1 MQEKFL
7 AFDLGASSG
16 RAVLGILENNR
27 LVLEEIHRFSNGPV
41 AIHGTLYWDVLKLF
55 DEMQQALSLYAHS
68 HGRELAGIGVDTWG
82 VDFGLLSKDGVL
94 LSNPVHY
101 RDKRTDNMMEKVF
114 QRVPREEV
122 YNQTGI
128 QFMQLNTLYQLF
140 SMVLNKSPLLE
151 IADTFLMMP
160 DLFNYFLTGVKMA
173 EFTEATTSQC
183 YNPRSGNWAMSL
195 LESLNIPTRIMPE
208 IVQPGTILGKLSSH
222 IAEEVGLGQVS
233 VVAPASHDT
242 GSAVA
247 AVPAKGDKRNMDSQ
261 SEDVNW
267 AYLSSGTW
275 SLIGIEVQE
284 PIINEQSLQFNFT
297 NEGGVG
303 GTYRFL
309 RNVAGLWLVQECRRI
324 WERSGQS
331 LSYGQLVNLAEEA
344 KPFVAFVDPDHNLF
358 LNPPD
363 MPAAIVEFCEQ
374 TGQSKPETKGEII
387 RCALESLAL
396 KYRVVLEM
404 IGKIRTPIKKLHI
417 VGGGTQNTLLCQ
429 FTANATN
436 IPVVAGPVEATAI
449 GNIMVQAIA
458 LGYLP
463 SIAAG
468 RQMIGQSFDLIEYH
482 PQEQDAWDEAYQR
495 FVNVC

>member
-16 RAVLGILENNR
+16 RAVLGILENDR
-27 LVLEEIHRFSNGPV
+27 LTLEEIHRFTNGPV
-41 AIHGTLYWDVLKLF
+41 AIHGTLYWDVLRLF
-55 DEMQQALSLYAHS
+55 AEMQQALSLYVHH
-68 HGRELAGIGVDTWG
+68 HGRELSGIGVDTWG
-82 VDFGLLSKDGVL
+82 VDFGLLSRDGAL

-101 RDKRTDNMMEKVF
+101 RDKRTDGMMDEVF
-114 QRVPREEV
+114 KRVPREEV

-128 QFMQLNTLYQLF
+128 QFMQLNTLFQLF

-151 IADTFLMMP
+151 VADTLLMMP
-160 DLFNYFLTGVKMA
+160 DLFNYFLTGVKSA

-183 YNPRSGNWAMSL
+183 YNPRSGTWATLL
-195 LESLNIPTRIMPE
+195 LEQLGIPTKIMPE
-208 IVQPGTILGKLSSH
+208 IVPPGTIMDKLSSH
-222 IAEEVGLGQVS
+222 IAEEVGLRQVN
-233 VVAPASHDT
+233 VVAPACHDT

-247 AVPAKGDKRNMDSQ
+247 AVPAEDTHLYPSQGGD
-261 SEDVNW
+261 W

-275 SLIGIEVQE
+275 SLIGIEVKE

-331 LSYGQLVNLAEEA
+331 LSYQQLVNLAAEA
-344 KPFVAFVDPDHNLF
+344 KPFIAFVDPDHNSF

-363 MPAAIVEFCEQ
+363 MPAAILEFCEK
-374 TGQSKPETKGEII
+374 TGQSKPTTKSEII

-396 KYRVVLEM
+396 KYRAVLEM
-404 IGKIRTPIKKLHI
+404 ISQIRGPIKKLHI

-436 IPVVAGPVEATAI
+436 VPVIAGPVEATAI

-458 LGYLP
+458 LGCLP
-463 SIAAG
+463 SIAEG
-468 RQMIGQSFDLIEYH
+468 RKLIRQSFDLVEYH

-495 FVNVC
+495 FVKI

>member
-1 MQEKFL
+1 MPEKFL

-16 RAVLGILENNR
+16 RAVLGTLENDK
-27 LVLEEIHRFSNGPV
+27 LVLEEIHRFTNGPI

-55 DEMQQALSLYAHS
+55 DEMQQAMSLYSHN
-68 HGRELAGIGVDTWG
+68 HGRELSGIGVDTWG
-82 VDFGLLSKDGVL
+82 VDFGLLSRDDAL

-101 RDKRTDNMMEKVF
+101 RDKRTDGMMEEVF
-114 QRVPREEV
+114 KIVPREEV

-128 QFMQLNTLYQLF
+128 QFMQLNTLFQLF

-151 IADTFLMMP
+151 VADTLLMMP
-160 DLFNYFLTGVKMA
+160 DLFNYFLTGVKSA

-183 YNPRSGNWAMSL
+183 YNPRSGTWATLL
-195 LESLNIPTRIMPE
+195 LEKIGIPAKIMPE
-208 IVQPGTILGKLSSH
+208 IVPPGTILGKLSPH
-222 IAEEVGLGQVS
+222 IAEEVGLGKVN
-233 VVAPASHDT
+233 VVAPACHDT

-247 AVPAKGDKRNMDSQ
+247 AVPAEGDES
-261 SEDVNW
+261 W

-275 SLIGIEVQE
+275 SLIGIEIKE

-331 LSYGQLVNLAEEA
+331 LSYQQLVNLAAEA
-344 KPFVAFVDPDHNLF
+344 KPFIAFVDPDHNSF
-358 LNPPD
+358 LNPTD
-363 MPAAIVEFCEQ
+363 MPAAIVEFFEK

-396 KYRVVLEM
+396 KYRAVLEM
-404 IGKIRTPIKKLHI
+404 ISQIRGPIKKLHI

-436 IPVVAGPVEATAI
+436 VPVIAGPIEATAI
-449 GNIMVQAIA
+449 GNIMVQATA
-458 LGYLP
+458 LGCLP
-463 SIAAG
+463 SIAEG
-468 RQMIGQSFDLIEYH
+468 RKMIRQSFDLVEYQ

-495 FVNVC
+495 FVKIC

>member
-1 MQEKFL
+1 MPEKFL
-7 AFDLGASSG
+7 AFDFGASSG
-16 RAVLGILENNR
+16 RAVLGTLENDR
-27 LVLEEIHRFSNGPV
+27 LALEEIHRFTNGPIAV
-41 AIHGTLYWDVLKLF
+41 RGTLYWDVLRLF
-55 DEMQQALSLYAHS
+55 DEMQQAMSLYAHN
-68 HGRELAGIGVDTWG
+68 HGRELSGIGVDTWG
-82 VDFGLLSKDGVL
+82 VDFGLLSKNGAL

-101 RDKRTDNMMEKVF
+101 RDKRTDGMMEEVF
-114 QRVPREEV
+114 KIVQREEV

-128 QFMQLNTLYQLF
+128 QFMQLNTLFQLF
-140 SMVLNKSPLLE
+140 SMVLNKSPILE
-151 IADTFLMMP
+151 VADRLLMMP
-160 DLFNYFLTGVKMA
+160 DLFNYFLTGSKSA
-173 EFTEATTSQC
+173 EFTEATTSQF
-183 YNPRSGNWAMSL
+183 YNPRSGAWAMSL
-195 LESLNIPTRIMPE
+195 LEGLGIPTKIMPE
-208 IVQPGTILGKLSSH
+208 IVPPGTILGKLSSH
-222 IAEEVGLGQVS
+222 IAEEIGLGQVN
-233 VVAPASHDT
+233 VVAPACHDT

-247 AVPAKGDKRNMDSQ
+247 AVPAE
-261 SEDVNW
+261 EDVNW

-275 SLIGIEVQE
+275 SLIGIEVKE

-331 LSYGQLVNLAEEA
+331 LSYQQLVNLAAEA
-344 KPFVAFVDPDHNLF
+344 KPFIAFVDPDHNSF

-363 MPAAIVEFCEQ
+363 MPAAIIAFCEQ
-374 TGQSKPETKGEII
+374 TGQSTPATQGEII

-396 KYRVVLEM
+396 KYRAVLEM
-404 IGKIRTPIKKLHI
+404 ISQIRGPIKTLHI

-436 IPVVAGPVEATAI
+436 VPVIAGPVEATAI

-458 LGYLP
+458 LGCLP
-463 SIAAG
+463 SIAEG
-468 RQMIGQSFDLIEYH
+468 RKMIRQSFDLVKYQ

-495 FVNVC
+495 FMKIC

>member
-1 MQEKFL
+1 MQENFL

-16 RAVLGILENNR
+16 RAVLGTLENNR
-27 LVLEEIHRFSNGPV
+27 LVLEEIHRFSNGPI
-41 AIHGTLYWDVLKLF
+41 AILGTLYWDVLRLF
-55 DEMQQALSLYAHS
+55 DEIQQAMSMYAHS
-68 HGRELAGIGVDTWG
+68 HGRELSGIGVDTWG
-82 VDFGLLSKDGVL
+82 VDFGLLSRDGAL

-101 RDKRTDNMMEKVF
+101 RDKRTDGMMEEVF
-114 QRVPREEV
+114 KRVPRAEV

-151 IADTFLMMP
+151 VADILLMMP
-160 DLFNYFLTGVKMA
+160 DLFNYFLTGAKSA
-173 EFTEATTSQC
+173 EFTEATTSQF
-183 YNPRSGNWAMSL
+183 YNPRSRTWATSL
-195 LESLNIPTRIMPE
+195 LERLGIPTRIMPE
-208 IVQPGTILGKLSSH
+208 IVPPGTILGKLSTH

-233 VVAPASHDT
+233 VVAPACHDT

-247 AVPAKGDKRNMDSQ
+247 AVPAEGDD
-261 SEDVNW
+261 W

-275 SLIGIEVQE
+275 SLIGIEVKE
-284 PIINEQSLQFNFT
+284 PIINEQSLKFNFT

-331 LSYGQLVNLAEEA
+331 FSYQQLVNLASEA
-344 KPFVAFVDPDHNLF
+344 KPFIAFVDPDHNSF

-363 MPAAIVEFCEQ
+363 MPTAIVEFCEQ
-374 TGQSKPETKGEII
+374 TGQSKPATMGEIT

-396 KYRVVLEM
+396 KYRAVLEM
-404 IGKIRTPIKKLHI
+404 ISQIRGPIKTLHI

-436 IPVVAGPVEATAI
+436 LPVIAGPVEATAI

-458 LGYLP
+458 LDYLP
-463 SIAAG
+463 SIAEG
-468 RQMIGQSFDLIEYH
+468 RKLIRQSFDLVEYQ

-495 FVNVC
+495 LVKSVECSEEIYA

>member
-1 MQEKFL
+1 MPEKFL

-16 RAVLGILENNR
+16 RAVLGTLENDK
-27 LVLEEIHRFSNGPV
+27 LVLEEIHRFTNGPI

-55 DEMQQALSLYAHS
+55 DEMQQAMSLYSHN
-68 HGRELAGIGVDTWG
+68 HGRELSGIGVDTWG
-82 VDFGLLSKDGVL
+82 VDFGLLSRDDAL

-101 RDKRTDNMMEKVF
+101 RDKRTDGMMEEVF
-114 QRVPREEV
+114 KIVPREEV

-128 QFMQLNTLYQLF
+128 QFMQLNTLFQLF
-140 SMVLNKSPLLE
+140 SMVLNKSPILE
-151 IADTFLMMP
+151 VADRLLMMP
-160 DLFNYFLTGVKMA
+160 DLFNYFLTGSKSA
-173 EFTEATTSQC
+173 EFTEATTSQF
-183 YNPRSGNWAMSL
+183 YNPRSGAWAMSL
-195 LESLNIPTRIMPE
+195 LEGLGIPTKIMPE
-208 IVQPGTILGKLSSH
+208 IVPPGTILGKLSSH
-222 IAEEVGLGQVS
+222 IAEEIGLGQVN
-233 VVAPASHDT
+233 VVAPACHDT

-247 AVPAKGDKRNMDSQ
+247 AVPAE
-261 SEDVNW
+261 EDVNW

-275 SLIGIEVQE
+275 SLIGIEVKE

-331 LSYGQLVNLAEEA
+331 LSYQQLVHLAEEA
-344 KPFVAFVDPDHNLF
+344 KPFIAFVDPDHNSF

-374 TGQSKPETKGEII
+374 TGQSKPATMGEII

-396 KYRVVLEM
+396 KYRAVLEM
-404 IGKIRTPIKKLHI
+404 ISQIRGLIKKLHI
-417 VGGGTQNTLLCQ
+417 VGGGTQNKLLCQ

-436 IPVVAGPVEATAI
+436 VPVIAGPIEATAI

-458 LGYLP
+458 LGCLS
-463 SIAAG
+463 SIAEG
-468 RQMIGQSFDLIEYH
+468 RKMIRQSFDLVEYQ

-495 FVNVC
+495 LVKIC

>member
-16 RAVLGILENNR
+16 RAVLGTLENDR
-27 LVLEEIHRFSNGPV
+27 LALEEIHRFTNGPV
-41 AIHGTLYWDVLKLF
+41 AVHGTLYWDVLRLF
-55 DEMQQALSLYAHS
+55 DEMQQAMSLYAHS
-68 HGRELAGIGVDTWG
+68 HGSELSGIGVDTWG
-82 VDFGLLSKDGVL
+82 VDFGLLSRDGAL

-101 RDKRTDNMMEKVF
+101 RDKRTDGMMEEVF
-114 QRVPREEV
+114 KRVPREEV

-140 SMVLNKSPLLE
+140 SLVLNKSPLLE
-151 IADTFLMMP
+151 VADTLLMMP
-160 DLFNYFLTGVKMA
+160 DLFNYFLTGVKSA
-173 EFTEATTSQC
+173 EFTEATTSQF
-183 YNPRSGNWAMSL
+183 YNPRSETWAISL
-195 LESLNIPTRIMPE
+195 LERLGIPTKIMPE
-208 IVQPGTILGKLSSH
+208 IVPPGTILSKLSPH
-222 IAEEVGLGQVS
+222 IAEEVGLAQVN
-233 VVAPASHDT
+233 VVSPACHDT

-247 AVPAKGDKRNMDSQ
+247 AVPAEDTHPYPSKGGD
-261 SEDVNW
+261 W

-275 SLIGIEVQE
+275 SLIGIEVKE

-331 LSYGQLVNLAEEA
+331 LSYQQLVNLAAEA
-344 KPFVAFVDPDHNLF
+344 KPFIAFVDPDHSSF

-363 MPAAIVEFCEQ
+363 MPVAIVEFCER
-374 TGQSKPETKGEII
+374 TGQSKPATKGEII

-396 KYRVVLEM
+396 KYRAVLEM
-404 IGKIRTPIKKLHI
+404 ISQIRGPIKKLHI

-436 IPVVAGPVEATAI
+436 LPVIAGPIEATAI

-458 LGYLP
+458 LGCLP
-463 SIAAG
+463 SIAEG
-468 RQMIGQSFDLIEYH
+468 RKLIRQSFDLVEYQ

-495 FVNVC
+495 FVKI

>member
-16 RAVLGILENNR
+16 RAVLGTLKNNR
-27 LVLEEIHRFSNGPV
+27 LVLEEIHRFTNGPV
-41 AIHGTLYWDVLKLF
+41 AVHGTLYWDVLRLF
-55 DEMQQALSLYAHS
+55 DEMQQAMSLYVHS
-68 HGRELAGIGVDTWG
+68 HGRELSGIGVDTWG
-82 VDFGLLSKDGVL
+82 VDFGLLSRDGAL
-94 LSNPVHY
+94 ISNPVHY
-101 RDKRTDNMMEKVF
+101 RDKRTDGMMEEVF
-114 QRVPREEV
+114 KRVPREEV

-140 SMVLNKSPLLE
+140 SLVLNKSPLLE
-151 IADTFLMMP
+151 VADTLLMMP
-160 DLFNYFLTGVKMA
+160 DLFNYFLTGAKSA
-173 EFTEATTSQC
+173 EFTEATTSQF
-183 YNPRSGNWAMSL
+183 YNPRSGAWAMLL
-195 LESLNIPTRIMPE
+195 LEKLGIPAKIMPE
-208 IVQPGTILGKLSSH
+208 IVPPGTILSKLSPH
-222 IAEEVGLGQVS
+222 IAEEVGLVQVN
-233 VVAPASHDT
+233 VVAPACHDT

-247 AVPAKGDKRNMDSQ
+247 AVPAERDD
-261 SEDVNW
+261 W
-267 AYLSSGTW
+267 AYISSGTW

-331 LSYGQLVNLAEEA
+331 LSYQELVRLAAEA
-344 KPFVAFVDPDHNLF
+344 KPFIAFVDPDHNSF

-363 MPAAIVEFCEQ
+363 MPAAIVEFCER
-374 TGQSKPETKGEII
+374 TGQTKPATKGEIV

-396 KYRVVLEM
+396 KYRAVLEM
-404 IGKIRTPIKKLHI
+404 ISQIRGPIKKLHI

-436 IPVVAGPVEATAI
+436 VPVIAGPVEATAI

-458 LGYLP
+458 LGCLP
-463 SIAAG
+463 SIAEG
-468 RQMIGQSFDLIEYH
+468 RRLIRQSFDLVEYQ

-495 FVNVC
+495 FVKI